1 MYVGEV
7 WGESKVIW
15 GNSSQQIPKKSALR
29 FKNQVKSF
37 IIWSDAESKGK
48 KTALVCLEHF
58 YELFATE
65 NSNLEGI
72 IWSDGSTSELNIASH
87 LLRTMLLCICKG
99 GLGSSFPTISYENY
113 CKELHSWWLLC
124 TVYTFN
130 LKSSFR
136 I

>member
-1 MYVGEV
+1 MKELRQSLLSSGTHFSLQTESSARYTKFPVVLKQVYVGEV

-65 NSNLEGI
+65 NSI
-72 IWSDGSTSELNIASH
+72 TS
-87 LLRTMLLCICKG
+87 
-99 GLGSSFPTISYENY
+99 
-113 CKELHSWWLLC
+113 
-124 TVYTFN
+124 
-130 LKSSFR
+130 
-136 I
+136 